1 MNKSIR
7 TLIATTF
14 IGLVAG
20 IMCISILI
28 NSQFLTNYYIK
39 YKQSIKKETETF
51 DQNSKRNCNSGKQ
64 LSGK

>member
-1 MNKSIR
+1 MNENFE
-7 TLIATTF
+7 AWHTF
-14 IGLVAG
+14 Y
-20 IMCISILI
+20 
-28 NSQFLTNYYIK
+28 LTGCVTDYIK